1 MARLAAINKNNKT
14 PKFKTRHRNR
24 CALTGRP
31 RAYLR
36 KFGVCRIVASVTW
49 RSRACCP
56 GVVKASW

>member
-1 MARLAAINKNNKT
+1 MARLAAINKNKKT

-31 RAYLR
+31 RGYLR
-36 KFGVCRIVASVTW
+36 KFGVCRIVFRDMALKGLL
-49 RSRACCP
+49 P